1 MKRFVF
7 LALVCF
13 VATNAQAA
21 DLGGDCCTDL
31 EQRIEE
37 LESTAAK
44 NENRKISLTVQ
55 GKVAE
60 EVLYW
65 DDGESRTSM

>member
-7 LALVCF
+7 LALAYF

-31 EQRIEE
+31 EQKIEE
-37 LESTAAK
+37 LEK
-44 NENRKISLTVQ
+44 MILNKQ
-55 GKVAE
+55 
-60 EVLYW
+60 
-65 DDGESRTSM
+65 